1 MPKFAVVIVAAGRS
15 RRFGDPNFKKPFV
28 KLNQKPVFLHSVEK
42 FQKRPDVAQTIVVIA
57 ADDQEDFLGRFGAN
71 VAVMGLDVVIGGQER
86 SDSVRNAL
94 QSLAQ
99 NIDFVA
105 VHDAA
110 RPCVLEDD
118 IESVFRA
125 ALQHRAAIL
134 ASPVDSTLKRINTE
148 HQVQETVD
156 RERLWLAQ
164 TPQVFHRELLY
175 RAYADT
181 PAGDL
186 TDDAS
191 VVESIGHPV
200 VVVPGSP
207 LNIKIT
213 RREDLRLAA
222 ACLQAAP
229 PQKFDAPIHPFAD
242 DRLLR

>member
-1 MPKFAVVIVAAGRS
+1 MPKFAVIIVAAGRS

-42 FQKRPDVAQTIVVIA
+42 FQKRRDVAQTIIVVA
-57 ADDQEDFLGRFGAN
+57 PDDKEDFLGRFGAN
-71 VAVMGLDVVIGGQER
+71 VAVMGLDLATGGDQR

-94 QSLAQ
+94 QVLRED
-99 NIDFVA
+99 IEFVA

-118 IESVFRA
+118 IDAVFNA
-125 ALQHRAAIL
+125 AIRHRAAIL
-134 ASPVDSTLKRINTE
+134 ACPVNSTLKRVTSD

-156 RERLWLAQ
+156 RERLWQAQ
-164 TPQVFHRELLY
+164 TPQVFQRELLC
-175 RAYADT
+175 RAYAET
-181 PAGDL
+181 SAQSL

-191 VVESIGHPV
+191 VVESIGEPV
-200 VVVPGSP
+200 FVVPGSP

-229 PQKFDAPIHPFAD
+229 PQKFDAPLHPFAD
-242 DRLLR
+242 DRMFR